1 MHNIYVNHSVTYMT
15 YEFPLVWNSSHP
27 RQGNNNPLKYF
38 DLNWLHVFLVLTPIV
53 VAVTGIIPMWPG
65 FRKNDATNVGP
76 NVGTLGLLASNLLRM
91 VSGSLI
97 GMFMEGI
104 CLFGSYDFDFFPYLP
119 SKGPTFLY
127 WLSGD
132 TGEALWSREVHT
144 HTCTEGT
151 SCFKSHLWVLTWLWM
166 NWWFLGRR
174 TSRVPSI
181 HGCVMHR
188 SHHHSLSPSN
198 KWPWMLDVICIQ
210 AGRQIWGVKH
220 ATCLYCILFT
230 RFLDMLLCWQHSQG
244 SWPTSEFNFY
254 ASAFV
259 GILLLSLAEERLDHL
274 AHSFPAEIGSMPFQL
289 LYPDQPLWLVC
300 WMTRSHKVF

>member
-1 MHNIYVNHSVTYMT
+1 MI
-15 YEFPLVWNSSHP
+15 L
-27 RQGNNNPLKYF
+27 
-38 DLNWLHVFLVLTPIV
+38 
-53 VAVTGIIPMWPG
+53 
-65 FRKNDATNVGP
+65 
-76 NVGTLGLLASNLLRM
+76 
-91 VSGSLI
+91 
-97 GMFMEGI
+97 
-104 CLFGSYDFDFFPYLP
+104 DFFPYLP

-210 AGRQIWGVKH
+210 ATGKANLGSQACNSVLIW
-220 ATCLYCILFT
+220 FT
-230 RFLDMLLCWQHSQG
+230 RFLDMLVCWPHSQG

-259 GILLLSLAEERLDHL
+259 GIILMQVSFVAPSLAPFQSLLSLAEERLDHL

-300 WMTRSHKVF
+300 WMTRSHKVLFVICQSLPDFGDPWKW